1 MRKYLK
7 NISIVLFLFIVS
19 SCSFLSKKETVLIE
33 REQISVTGS
42 VVDISLLREG
52 EGFLIA
58 PFKAGPGV
66 AATGEMDRLSL
77 IIVKSFVDT
86 FESEKTKIRVLK
98 GDQTSQADLVV
109 TGYIVRLDQ
118 PRGWVNKLKR
128 KKNFLGIKGKMIDVK
143 TGRVVLDFFGNIDSA
158 NTGDMDSLAYDVGA
172 DLAEFII
179 SLVEDSE

>member
-33 REQISVTGS
+33 SEQISVTGS

-52 EGFLIA
+52 EGLLIA

-86 FESEKTKIRVLK
+86 FESEYSYYQDILL
-98 GDQTSQADLVV
+98 DLINLVV
-109 TGYIVRLDQ
+109 GLI
-118 PRGWVNKLKR
+118 N
-128 KKNFLGIKGKMIDVK
+128 
-143 TGRVVLDFFGNIDSA
+143 
-158 NTGDMDSLAYDVGA
+158 
-172 DLAEFII
+172 
-179 SLVEDSE
+179 